1 MKPTLTL
8 ADFQTAAKTL
18 DVPVAAIRAFAEVES
33 RGSGFLPDDRP
44 VILFERHVFRRQLVA
59 HGANLA
65 TIANLDRRR
74 PDLCNQTPGGYG
86 ASVKE
91 WKRLADAVLIH
102 RAAALES
109 ASYGAFQV
117 MGFNWKRCGYASVQ
131 ALVNAMYRGSADHLD
146 SFVRYIRSDAKLHK
160 ALQAQDWA
168 TCARLYNGP
177 NFDAAPGRDNDYDT
191 RLVAAFARHS
201 A

>member
-1 MKPTLTL
+1 MKPPLTL
-8 ADFQTAAKTL
+8 ADFERAALAL

-33 RGSGFLPDDRP
+33 RGSGFLLDDRP

-59 HGANLA
+59 HGATLA
-65 TIANLDRRR
+65 TVANLERRR
-74 PDLCNQTPGGYG
+74 PDLCNDKPGGYG

-146 SFVRYIRSDAKLHK
+146 SFVRFIRADPKLHK
-160 ALQAQDWA
+160 ALKARDWA
-168 TCARLYNGP
+168 TCASRYNGP
-177 NFDAAPGRDNDYDT
+177 SYDAAPGRANDYDT
-191 RLVAAFARHS
+191 RLADAFARHS